1 MYTMLF
7 AIETQQK
14 SDKSVYIHIC
24 LWYFMELEEYWW
36 GLIIKLSSTNFCKTA
51 LWYQDSSQIKYVRY
65 SDNDNTH
72 RLFFHLFCLRTPSLF
87 RSLSSP
93 IALSEISVCV
103 SYKVVNKQVV
113 LRVLL
118 QFVVSYSISITPL
131 VNILL
136 SFFFSF
142 T

>member
-24 LWYFMELEEYWW
+24 LRYFTGLEEYWW
-36 GLIIKLSSTNFCKTA
+36 GLVIKLSSTNFCKTA

-72 RLFFHLFCLRTPSLF
+72 RLFFYLFCLRTPSL
-87 RSLSSP
+87 S
-93 IALSEISVCV
+93 LSEISVCV